1 MLLLIACATPVDR
14 PENRVRGALDL
25 AGPTTELVPGETAPP
40 PPPGLCQ
47 AALTCPSAPTEVP
60 QLCALSVVTEEGEV
74 EYDGPARAWVR
85 GRSSAA
91 APKQTFGV
99 ELVDDAGVEVSTNLL
114 GMGAEGDWV
123 LHGNYYDRSLV
134 RNMLGFDLYRAMG
147 GHAPEG
153 GWCELTLQGAPWG
166 VYSLFERIDA
176 DDDRLDLTADT
187 AFIVDLDDE
196 EYFHA
201 NVLGYGGWELQY
213 PDEDSTGAIDAY
225 LSGLDA
231 AGLSAHPGSMLDWV
245 DLDSAVDI
253 VILEELM
260 RNNDGWFLSLY
271 AWRDADK
278 LNFSPWDLDL
288 TLGQPNYNDNE
299 NPEGWIAYRP
309 TLPAGFAANPAFAAR
324 LPARWAELREGALA
338 DDAILARIDG
348 YQGILGE
355 AIDRNFAVWPIAS
368 IDFDGYLYPVS
379 SYADEDARVRGWIPK
394 RTGWID
400 ENIAG
405 W

>member
-14 PENRVRGALDL
+14 PEHRVRGALDL
-25 AGPTTELVPGETAPP
+25 AAPTTEQLPVDTSPP

-47 AALTCPSAPTEVP
+47 AALTCPSPPTEAP
-60 QLCALSVVTEEGEV
+60 QTCTLSVVTEEGDV

-91 APKQTFGV
+91 APKQTFRV
-99 ELVDDAGVEVSTNLL
+99 ELVDDAGDEVSANLL

-147 GHAPEG
+147 GYAPEG

-166 VYSLFERIDA
+166 VYSLLEHIDQ

-201 NVLGYGGWELQY
+201 NVLGYGGWKLQY

-225 LSGLDA
+225 LSGMDA
-231 AGLSAHPGSMLDWV
+231 AGLSAHPGTLLDWV

-278 LNFSPWDLDL
+278 LNFTPWDLDL

-299 NPEGWIAYRP
+299 NPAGWIAYRP
-309 TLPAGFAANPAFAAR
+309 TLPGGLASNPAFAER
-324 LPARWAELREGALA
+324 LPARWAELRAGVLA

-348 YQGILGE
+348 YQGILGG
-355 AIDRNFAVWPIAS
+355 AIDRNFTVWPITS
-368 IDFDGYLYPVS
+368 IDFGGYLYPVS
-379 SYADEDARVRGWIPK
+379 SYADEDARVRAWIPK
-394 RTGWID
+394 RTAWID